1 MRRKILIVD
10 DDTNVLR
17 LMSYIA
23 EEEDYTVVTVDS
35 GAAALTTIAREHP
48 QLVILDLVMPDISG
62 FQICEH
68 IRNDPDLA
76 DIKILAVTGYAEPS
90 NLRRILAL
98 GADEY
103 VEKPLDVED
112 FIGKVRRLATH

>member
-112 FIGKVRRLATH
+112 FLGKIRRLAPN